1 VREGDL
7 LLDTFRP
14 PADEALDELGSDTTP
29 AKLFER
35 RERRLRQKV
44 CWTSRGAQRERTSK
58 WKPFFLE
65 TPEQSYDQKGAI
77 SVDMGHCSTRGEETY
92 GLWIA
97 S

>member
-14 PADEALDELGSDTTP
+14 PADEALDELGSDTAP

-44 CWTSRGAQRERTSK
+44 C
-58 WKPFFLE
+58 
-65 TPEQSYDQKGAI
+65 
-77 SVDMGHCSTRGEETY
+77 
-92 GLWIA
+92 
-97 S
+97 